1 MNFGQSF
8 RLALKSLMTS
18 KMRAL
23 LTMLGIIIGVGAV
36 IVITSLGNGMQNMM
50 NEQFEKLGANLVQV
64 QLFMYG
70 GDSRSVDPDD
80 MYELVDKYPQY
91 ISGVTPYVSAQLAVR
106 QGSEDFER
114 TSIYGVGETFLN
126 ERGATMSGQN
136 LGKGRFI
143 SYIDAARYQNVC
155 VIGAYLEEEAFQGDA
170 LGKQLS
176 IGGEHFTVIG
186 VLEKNSDMSEGS
198 GDDII
203 YLPYTTA
210 LRLSGSADA
219 SMYMFTSTSKDTAA
233 TAKGII
239 ENRLYKTF
247 QSSDYYFVM
256 TSAEMMD
263 AMNAMM
269 GTMMAVLV
277 AIAAIS
283 LLVGGI
289 GIMNIMLV
297 SVTERTREIG
307 IRKSLGAKRKD
318 IRGQFIIEA
327 GTTSAIGGVLGILVG
342 IGLASLAGSLI
353 GGMMTSSMGGGST
366 FSAVPNLSSVAVAFG
381 VSVGI
386 GILFGYLPAK
396 KAAALNPI
404 DALRYENQTIL
415 LRPAGGSAAAG
426 PDGPAGRSGCRV
438 HSLHRGGH
446 PGHQRPGHHGG
457 R

>member
-1 MNFGQSF
+1 MGVKQSF
-8 RLALKSLMTS
+8 FLALKSLATS

-404 DALRYENQTIL
+404 DALRYE
-415 LRPAGGSAAAG
+415 
-426 PDGPAGRSGCRV
+426 
-438 HSLHRGGH
+438 
-446 PGHQRPGHHGG
+446 
-457 R
+457 

>member
-263 AMNAMM
+263 AMN
-269 GTMMAVLV
+269 TMLNTLMIVLV

-307 IRKSLGAKRKD
+307 IRKSLGAKGKD

-327 GTTSAIGGVLGILVG
+327 GTTSAIGGILG
-342 IGLASLAGSLI
+342 IGLGVALAGVLAKMLWINAPRMLSTAVYLIMGWSVVFVAKDFTALGQPCLTLVALGGICYSVGAVFYAVKKPNISAEWTFHELFHLLILAGSFFHYL
-353 GGMMTSSMGGGST
+353 
-366 FSAVPNLSSVAVAFG
+366 AV
-381 VSVGI
+381 
-386 GILFGYLPAK
+386 YLYV
-396 KAAALNPI
+396 L
-404 DALRYENQTIL
+404 
-415 LRPAGGSAAAG
+415 
-426 PDGPAGRSGCRV
+426 
-438 HSLHRGGH
+438 
-446 PGHQRPGHHGG
+446 
-457 R
+457 

>member
-219 SMYMFTSTSKDTAA
+219 SIYMFTSTSKDTAA

-277 AIAAIS
+277 AVAALS
-283 LLVGGI
+283 LLVGGL
-289 GIMNIMLV
+289 GMMSIMLV

-404 DALRYENQTIL
+404 DALRYE
-415 LRPAGGSAAAG
+415 
-426 PDGPAGRSGCRV
+426 
-438 HSLHRGGH
+438 
-446 PGHQRPGHHGG
+446 
-457 R
+457 

>member
-23 LTMLGIIIGVGAV
+23 LTLLGIIIGVGAV

-219 SMYMFTSTSKDTAA
+219 SIYMFTSTSKDTAA

-404 DALRYENQTIL
+404 DALRYE
-415 LRPAGGSAAAG
+415 
-426 PDGPAGRSGCRV
+426 
-438 HSLHRGGH
+438 
-446 PGHQRPGHHGG
+446 
-457 R
+457 

>member
-8 RLALKSLMTS
+8 HLALKSLMTS

-219 SMYMFTSTSKDTAA
+219 SIYMFTSTSKDTAA

-404 DALRYENQTIL
+404 DALRYE
-415 LRPAGGSAAAG
+415 
-426 PDGPAGRSGCRV
+426 
-438 HSLHRGGH
+438 
-446 PGHQRPGHHGG
+446 
-457 R
+457 

>member
-219 SMYMFTSTSKDTAA
+219 SIYMFTSTSKDTAA

-342 IGLASLAGSLI
+342 IGLASLAGSLF

-404 DALRYENQTIL
+404 DALRYE
-415 LRPAGGSAAAG
+415 
-426 PDGPAGRSGCRV
+426 
-438 HSLHRGGH
+438 
-446 PGHQRPGHHGG
+446 
-457 R
+457 

>member
-23 LTMLGIIIGVGAV
+23 LTMLGSIIGVGAV

-219 SMYMFTSTSKDTAA
+219 SIYMFTSTSKDTAA

-404 DALRYENQTIL
+404 DALRYE
-415 LRPAGGSAAAG
+415 
-426 PDGPAGRSGCRV
+426 
-438 HSLHRGGH
+438 
-446 PGHQRPGHHGG
+446 
-457 R
+457 

>member
-353 GGMMTSSMGGGST
+353 GGMMTSGMGGGST

-404 DALRYENQTIL
+404 DALRYE
-415 LRPAGGSAAAG
+415 
-426 PDGPAGRSGCRV
+426 
-438 HSLHRGGH
+438 
-446 PGHQRPGHHGG
+446 
-457 R
+457 

>member
-155 VIGAYLEEEAFQGDA
+155 VIGAYLEEGAFQGDA

-404 DALRYENQTIL
+404 DALRYE
-415 LRPAGGSAAAG
+415 
-426 PDGPAGRSGCRV
+426 
-438 HSLHRGGH
+438 
-446 PGHQRPGHHGG
+446 
-457 R
+457 

>member
-263 AMNAMM
+263 AMNAMR

-404 DALRYENQTIL
+404 DALRYE
-415 LRPAGGSAAAG
+415 
-426 PDGPAGRSGCRV
+426 
-438 HSLHRGGH
+438 
-446 PGHQRPGHHGG
+446 
-457 R
+457 

>member
-381 VSVGI
+381 VSEGLGI
-386 GILFGYLPAK
+386 QFGYLPAK

-404 DALRYENQTIL
+404 DALRYE
-415 LRPAGGSAAAG
+415 
-426 PDGPAGRSGCRV
+426 
-438 HSLHRGGH
+438 
-446 PGHQRPGHHGG
+446 
-457 R
+457 